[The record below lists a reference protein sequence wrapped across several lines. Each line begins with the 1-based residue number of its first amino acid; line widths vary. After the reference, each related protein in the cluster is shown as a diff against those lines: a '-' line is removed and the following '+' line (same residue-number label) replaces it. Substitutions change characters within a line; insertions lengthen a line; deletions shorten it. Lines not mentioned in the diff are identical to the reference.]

1 MTYIAFFDGSA
12 QPNPGEKR
20 IGGQILDENGNKAY
34 TFSMSTGYGTN
45 NEAEY
50 EALLEVV
57 KYISKENI
65 KGVKISGDS
74 LLVVNQVNGK
84 WKCKKPELLK
94 YRDLAMTHLKN
105 VTFELTHVPR
115 AQNMEADMLSR
126 KGN

>member
-1 MTYIAFFDGSA
+1 MEQLTEINSGSYGKLYKISDDMIVKKT
-12 QPNPGEKR
+12 N
-20 IGGQILDENGNKAY
+20 ILNDSGNGISKCN
-34 TFSMSTGYGTN
+34 
-45 NEAEY
+45 
-50 EALLEVV
+50 LLEVV

-65 KGVKISGDS
+65 KEVKISGDS

-94 YRDLAMTHLKN
+94 YRDLAMMHLKN